1 MNILL
6 DTHIAVW
13 ALTDDSR
20 LSKKARDL
28 LLDSGN
34 NIYYS
39 AISTM
44 EITLKRRSKSNNL
57 EFTTEEFISSCE
69 NAGYI
74 QLPFRAEHILAEEKL
89 KWKGTGAE
97 HQDPFDRFLL
107 AQANVERFSF
117 MTHDHEIPS
126 FDVKGI
132 ISV

>member
-13 ALTDDSR
+13 AITDDSR
-20 LSKKARDL
+20 LSKKARDI

-39 AISTM
+39 VISTM
-44 EITLKRRSKSNNL
+44 EISLKRKSKSNNL
-57 EFTTEEFISSCE
+57 EFTTEDFISCCE

-74 QLPFRAEHILAEEKL
+74 QLPLRSEHILAEETL
-89 KWKGTGAE
+89 KWKGTGEE

-107 AQANVERFSF
+107 AQAKIEKICF
-117 MTHDHEIPS
+117 MTHDHVIPS
-126 FDVKGI
+126 FDEKNI
-132 ISV
+132 IAV

>member
-13 ALTDDSR
+13 AITDDPR
-20 LSKKARDL
+20 LSQKARDL
-28 LLDSGN
+28 LLDTGN

-39 AISTM
+39 SISTM
-44 EITLKRRSKSNNL
+44 EIALKRRSRSNNL
-57 EFTTEEFISSCE
+57 EFTTDDFVSYCE

-74 QLPFRAEHILAEEKL
+74 QLPFRSEHILAEEKL
-89 KWKGTGAE
+89 NWKGKGAE

-107 AQANVERFSF
+107 AQAKVEKFSF